1 MPLPILTTRVLFR
14 RKPPPPSPPTPPS
27 APPPQHPPLPPFPPA
42 PPPNE
47 RSGWRHWSPGAL
59 VAPVYDDDLQQYV
72 ITCEVQ
78 GCGGPIPIWQSASQL
93 ATSSMARE
101 MLQKGVYARSV
112 CPFEC
117 ERTVVRHGL
126 STDQENNVIGGAG
139 LTSAGFEYESSS
151 ESAQG
156 LSTFEARSDRLR
168 ATLVHSLWREADV
181 SLSVCSDRIQKR
193 RLVCPHGLWVYKST
207 TDSAYRLGDCV
218 CTLATRSELQGNVMR
233 AFFRHASSVT
243 SLPHFEW
250 TRDEIRVALTSPGDG
265 IECDED
271 VSRVRRVPVLPN
283 ALPLSGVCFAGLRV
297 LVRVRS
303 RRGIRARVFPVHW
316 WGQRGHPTDP
326 PRKPR

>member
-1 MPLPILTTRVLFR
+1 M
-14 RKPPPPSPPTPPS
+14 
-27 APPPQHPPLPPFPPA
+27 
-42 PPPNE
+42 
-47 RSGWRHWSPGAL
+47 
-59 VAPVYDDDLQQYV
+59 YDDDLQQYV
-72 ITCEVQ
+72 ITCEVE

-93 ATSSMARE
+93 TTSAMARE

-126 STDQENNVIGGAG
+126 STDQENNVIDGAG
-139 LTSAGFEYESSS
+139 LTAAGFEYESAS

-156 LSTFEARSDRLR
+156 LSTFEARSDRVR

-207 TDSAYRLGDCV
+207 TASAYRLGDCV
-218 CTLATRSELQGNVMR
+218 CTLATRSQLQGDVMR

-297 LVRVRS
+297 LVRVRA
-303 RRGIRARVFPVHW
+303 RRGIRARVFPVRW
-316 WGQRGHPTDP
+316 WGQRGHPTGP